1 MRNRNK
7 REAERQRQRTENS
20 IETGRQVDRE
30 RQRESWTRPRA
41 QVGVLLLEL
50 FVDGVEVC
58 LRLFSLSPPL
68 SFTSLSLSLSF
79 SSSAKSIREFRSA
92 SCEFPGA
99 KHRSGISE
107 FEEHLGLLVNG
118 LEMRLRLRL
127 CCWLFLCPTLSV
139 LEHACVRVCLCP
151 TTPTPTQTQTHTD
164 ACRCRFVGV
173 CVYSC
178 PALCV

>member
-1 MRNRNK
+1 MS
-7 REAERQRQRTENS
+7 TES
-20 IETGRQVDRE
+20 GSGRAGRA
-30 RQRESWTRPRA
+30 RAHRWACCSWSCSSTVWRC
-41 QVGVLLLEL
+41 
-50 FVDGVEVC
+50 VC
-58 LRLFSLSPPL
+58 ACSPPPL

-92 SCEFPGA
+92 NCEFPGA
-99 KHRSGISE
+99 KHRSGISKC
-107 FEEHLGLLVNG
+107 EEHLGLLVNG